1 MSEHPPHGDS
11 GHNSPESGV
20 VYYDESENERKK
32 RLKEEAKEKKK
43 REQEEKEAEKEKIK
57 SLKRELKET
66 QTPEALEEAYGNE
79 PSVVEAKRK
88 IREEIAFREDL
99 AVNEL
104 PEELITVVHGPS
116 TKDQEKIA
124 KVRAYDQ
131 KEQARKNNRWFSKPF
146 SKIGKVI
153 GFVGLS
159 VGAFFTFLKERGAN
173 IFGKGGF
180 FDFVSDG
187 KGLPKGGGGSHGGD
201 HGGGGHGGHH

>member
-11 GHNSPESGV
+11 EHNLRESGV
-20 VYYDESENERKK
+20 VYYDESKDERKK
-32 RLKEEAKEKKK
+32 RLKKEAEEKKK
-43 REQEEKEAEKEKIK
+43 REREEKEAEKEEIK

-66 QTPEALEEAYGNE
+66 QTPRALEERYDNE
-79 PSVVEAKRK
+79 QDVIAEKRK
-88 IREEIAFREDL
+88 IIEEIALEENLSVD
-99 AVNEL
+99 ET

-116 TKDQEKIA
+116 EEDQEKIA

-159 VGAFFTFLKERGAN
+159 VGTFFTFLKERGAN

-187 KGLPKGGGGSHGGD
+187 KGLPKGGGGGGD
-201 HGGGGHGGHH
+201 HGGGDHGEHH